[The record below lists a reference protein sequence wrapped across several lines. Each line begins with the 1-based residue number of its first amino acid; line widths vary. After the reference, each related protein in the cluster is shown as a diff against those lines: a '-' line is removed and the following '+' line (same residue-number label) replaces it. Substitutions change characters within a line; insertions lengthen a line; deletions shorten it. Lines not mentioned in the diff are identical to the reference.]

1 MENQFDKRIKMF
13 QSDGGGEFRSLCSY
27 LKNCGTVFRHPRPY
41 THQQNGK
48 AERKHKH
55 IVEMGLVLLF

>member
-1 MENQFDKRIKMF
+1 MF

-41 THQQNGK
+41 THQQNGE
-48 AERKHKH
+48 AERKHRH